1 MSASHAHS
9 SQSFVHIFPHACDAF
24 SLLLLFSCQV
34 VSDSL
39 RPHGLWHARLP
50 CPSPSPRVCPSSC
63 PLNHWCHPTISSS
76 VILLSFYLQSFPAAG
91 SFPVSHLFSS
101 GGQSIG
107 ASASASSSVFLKN
120 IQDWFSLK
128 LTGFISL
135 LSKGFSR
142 VFSRTQFKS
151 INSLV
156 LYFLYYPALISV
168 YLYRGFLGSS
178 ANKDSAY
185 CAGDPGL
192 IPGQEDSLEKE

>member
-1 MSASHAHS
+1 MDCSTAGFPVVHYLPELLELMSIES
-9 SQSFVHIFPHACDAF
+9 
-24 SLLLLFSCQV
+24 V
-34 VSDSL
+34 V
-39 RPHGLWHARLP
+39 PFNH
-50 CPSPSPRVCPSSC
+50 
-63 PLNHWCHPTISSS
+63 LNLCHPF
-76 VILLSFYLQSFPAAG
+76 SFCLQAFPA
-91 SFPVSHLFSS
+91 SRSLPMSQLFAS

-107 ASASASSSVFLKN
+107 ASASASASVLPMN
-120 IQDWFSLK
+120 IQVWFPLR

-185 CAGDPGL
+185 YAGDPGL